1 VSRDGS
7 VGLGS
12 YVSKGFSLLQYFVDY
27 GIFSLM
33 TRKTPVVDLTALPE
47 IDADTAVRL
56 LGGLSLVQFNKLT
69 KAGWITAVARN
80 RYRIGHVVVGYLKFL
95 EHEQTRGKTANE
107 AANHIDVSQRRLF
120 QLIDEDVLERA
131 GKDGFDLTTVRLAYI
146 RNLRKVAAGSGS
158 RLNLGDE
165 RALLA
170 RQQRI
175 KIERE
180 NATSAGQLVDAEIVG
195 ECLEEENRVVRDHF
209 LNLPGTCGYDLA
221 ASARAARDDMTAT
234 IVVTEKLKE
243 AVYASLTELSDPEKI
258 AQRAVARG
266 RGDKNQ
272 CTAPE
277 AAA

>member
-1 VSRDGS
+1 
-7 VGLGS
+7 
-12 YVSKGFSLLQYFVDY
+12 
-27 GIFSLM
+27 M
-33 TRKTPVVDLTALPE
+33 TRTSPVGNLEALPP
-47 IDADTAVRL
+47 IVADDAVRL
-56 LGGLSLVQFNKLT
+56 LGISLVQFNRLT
-69 KAGWITAVARN
+69 KNYWIKSVARN
-80 RYRIGHVVVGYLKFL
+80 RYLIGDVVSGYLKFL
-95 EHEQTRGKTANE
+95 EFERTRGKTANE
-107 AANHIDVSQRRLF
+107 TANHIDITQRRLF
-120 QLIDEDVLERA
+120 ALIDQGIIERA
-131 GKDGFDLTTVRLAYI
+131 GEDGFDLTTVRLAYI

-170 RQQRI
+170 RAQRI
-175 KIERE
+175 KVERE
-180 NATSAGQLVDAEIVG
+180 NAVSAGQLVDAEIVG

-272 CTAPE
+272 STAPE
-277 AAA
+277 AATKQ

>member
-1 VSRDGS
+1 
-7 VGLGS
+7 
-12 YVSKGFSLLQYFVDY
+12 
-27 GIFSLM
+27 M
-33 TRKTPVVDLTALPE
+33 
-47 IDADTAVRL
+47 
-56 LGGLSLVQFNKLT
+56 
-69 KAGWITAVARN
+69 
-80 RYRIGHVVVGYLKFL
+80 
-95 EHEQTRGKTANE
+95 
-107 AANHIDVSQRRLF
+107 
-120 QLIDEDVLERA
+120 
-131 GKDGFDLTTVRLAYI
+131 
-146 RNLRKVAAGSGS
+146 LRQ
-158 RLNLGDE
+158 RLNGRRHCFTDAE

-170 RQQRI
+170 REQRI

-180 NATSAGQLVDAEIVG
+180 NATSAGQLVDAEIVE

-272 CTAPE
+272 STAPE
-277 AAA
+277 AATKQ